1 MVALGVGS
9 PLFTSRRRRHFQ
21 LFPFIGTKLVS
32 ENVSLPKRGKIRGR
46 ATHSIIFFT
55 QTREKT
61 QEDISTATEED
72 AYELDEVI
80 SIQVSEDKNVHS
92 QSETQTESETR
103 PTKTDKMTSKQIA
116 TIFKWQKL
124 HKWLEIK
131 RNIIINVNLFAF
143 VSRAQ

>member
-1 MVALGVGS
+1 MHMNLM
-9 PLFTSRRRRHFQ
+9 
-21 LFPFIGTKLVS
+21 
-32 ENVSLPKRGKIRGR
+32 
-46 ATHSIIFFT
+46 
-55 QTREKT
+55 
-61 QEDISTATEED
+61 
-72 AYELDEVI
+72 VI
-80 SIQVSEDKNVHS
+80 SIQVSEDKNVRS

-116 TIFKWQKL
+116 TILKWQKL

>member
-1 MVALGVGS
+1 MSRSPKEAKLGVGQRTLS
-9 PLFTSRRRRHFQ
+9 
-21 LFPFIGTKLVS
+21 
-32 ENVSLPKRGKIRGR
+32 
-46 ATHSIIFFT
+46 FFT

-61 QEDISTATEED
+61 QEDTSTATEED

-80 SIQVSEDKNVHS
+80 SIQVGEDENVRS
-92 QSETQTESETR
+92 QSETHTESETR